1 MDSQPS
7 GNNNELLSIETSNI
21 IFVLKGERYGI
32 SDEAILRINTFNKDP
47 IESDIE
53 YIKGLFLKE
62 YSNYEIIIQSKND
75 ADVEF
80 YHQNINI
87 RNKVTSITS
96 KSKNLSGVINFKGDI
111 GATDFVVKV
120 NNKIEL
126 EIILEVYPTKISYKE
141 DYKAILKDVNEEIYN
156 LAYGFLARTYLSSE
170 INNKSNNND
179 SEFYSI
185 LNYVFNKLKKSID
198 IILYN
203 PYHELQKDSRVV
215 KYHRIRNAPNE
226 TIKY

>member
-7 GNNNELLSIETSNI
+7 GNNNELISVETENI

-32 SDEAILRINTFNKDP
+32 SDEAILKIKSFNKEL

-62 YSNYEIIIQSKND
+62 YSNYEIIIQSKNN
-75 ADVEF
+75 ANIEF
-80 YHQNINI
+80 YHENINI
-87 RNKVTSITS
+87 RNKVTPITS

-111 GATDFVVKV
+111 GATDFIVKV

-141 DYKAILKDVNEEIYN
+141 DYKAILKDV
-156 LAYGFLARTYLSSE
+156 
-170 INNKSNNND
+170 
-179 SEFYSI
+179 
-185 LNYVFNKLKKSID
+185 
-198 IILYN
+198 
-203 PYHELQKDSRVV
+203 
-215 KYHRIRNAPNE
+215 
-226 TIKY
+226 